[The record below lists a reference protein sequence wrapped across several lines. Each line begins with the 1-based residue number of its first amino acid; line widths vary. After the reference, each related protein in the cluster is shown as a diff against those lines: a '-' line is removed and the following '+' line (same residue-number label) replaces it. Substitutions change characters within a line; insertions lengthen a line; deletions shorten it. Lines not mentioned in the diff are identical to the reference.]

1 MGVKR
6 ESFLF
11 HIHLS
16 VVSSFDT
23 KGCAQA
29 GVKMEKNERH
39 EVPAE
44 ELDFLASRFLLIIP
58 ERCQGDRAR
67 VGFQLEKAYWAHLN
81 QSRRTRPA
89 L

>member
-16 VVSSFDT
+16 VVSSFDMQ
-23 KGCAQA
+23 GCAQA

-44 ELDFLASRFLLIIP
+44 ELDSLASRFLLIIP
-58 ERCQGDRAR
+58 SAAKVTGPEL
-67 VGFQLEKAYWAHLN
+67 VSSL
-81 QSRRTRPA
+81 RRPIGRT
-89 L
+89 